1 MIKDSMQKAI
11 DEFNK
16 ASEAVDKQLEFSFM
30 NDKDPVDLWDDEEIT
45 QIVKELNVKPSKPW
59 FDLSSWYPKEYKC
72 TCGSEKTYGKGAPHS
87 QWCDSV
93 KR

>member
-1 MIKDSMQKAI
+1 MCEDS
-11 DEFNK
+11 N
-16 ASEAVDKQLEFSFM
+16 DKM
-30 NDKDPVDLWDDEEIT
+30 NDKDSLDGRDPWDDEEIT
-45 QIVKELNVKPSKPW
+45 EIINELNVKPSKPW
-59 FDLSSWYPKEYKC
+59 FDLSSWYLPPKEYKC